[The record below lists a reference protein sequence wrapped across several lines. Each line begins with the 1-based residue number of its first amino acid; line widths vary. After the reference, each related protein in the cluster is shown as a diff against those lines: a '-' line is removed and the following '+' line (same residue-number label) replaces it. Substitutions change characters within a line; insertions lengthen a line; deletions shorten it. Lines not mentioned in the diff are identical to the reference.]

1 MKIPFFEILLLLFIL
16 WPLIQRF
23 LEKNKPKQGQPQN
36 DDYYDEF
43 EQPGS
48 VSREGRPEPQNWQ
61 EAMQELEMIFSGQT
75 PPTTVPAKPEPKAA
89 PEPRPHSS
97 NNTRLGSSSLDAR
110 ASVRNE
116 KLASRPTLVRGTIGK
131 QESDEMIQELL
142 ESSNP
147 IYKSLNVAPEIEDDK
162 KKIQYSVFTDI
173 RDAKRLREF
182 YVMKEILD
190 KPIARRRVRNFL

>member
-36 DDYYDEF
+36 DDHYDEF

-75 PPTTVPAKPEPKAA
+75 PPTTVPANPKPKAT

-97 NNTRLGSSSLDAR
+97 TNTRLGSSSLDAR

-116 KLASRPTLVRGTIGK
+116 KLASRATLVRGATEK
-131 QESDEMIQELL
+131 HESDEMIQELL